1 MMTLSG
7 QQYHGAS
14 GSAIYSTDVYEYR
27 KGTFTTGAS
36 FTDGRRGSGG
46 AGS

>member
-1 MMTLSG
+1 MMTLG
-7 QQYHGAS
+7 GMQYHGAS
-14 GSAIYSTDVYEYR
+14 GSDLYSTDVYEYR

-36 FTDGRRGSGG
+36 FSNGRRSCGG